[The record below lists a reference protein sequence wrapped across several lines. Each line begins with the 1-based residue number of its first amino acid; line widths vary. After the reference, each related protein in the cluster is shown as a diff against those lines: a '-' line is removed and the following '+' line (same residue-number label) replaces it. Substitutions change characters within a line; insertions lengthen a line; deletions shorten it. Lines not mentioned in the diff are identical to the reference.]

1 MTRVS
6 CVFERGREEVRRTI
20 YVDELQMQTHKSS
33 DYASIP
39 ARESKRTCF
48 GKLAINATQNFQNGK
63 PQTE

>member
-6 CVFERGREEVRRTI
+6 CFFERGREEVRLTI
-20 YVDELQMQTHKSS
+20 YVDKLRAQTQKLS
-33 DYASIP
+33 DYASLS

-48 GKLAINATQNFQNGK
+48 GKLVINAIQNFQNGK